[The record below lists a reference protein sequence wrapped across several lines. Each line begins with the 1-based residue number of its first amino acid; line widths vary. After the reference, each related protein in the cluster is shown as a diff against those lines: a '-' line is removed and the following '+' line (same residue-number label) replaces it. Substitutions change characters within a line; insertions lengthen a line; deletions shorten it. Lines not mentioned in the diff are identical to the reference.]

1 MNLKENKRNIVLTLL
16 VLILCCL
23 TACHKTP
30 TTTVIN
36 NQKETDSDITISEQ
50 TTLEPEENMVYVTLT
65 EETIK
70 ETVVV
75 GDNTVVISGVI
86 IKPDRLDGLYQYIA
100 YETDYSEYEKN
111 MMFLFGEHE
120 KDAYRDERS
129 KNIIAKYG
137 ENQYAR
143 IINSRLYDV
152 NNFTGPM
159 GAIWY
164 HFNFGPVSESERKVN
179 MTLEEATTKADE
191 IMSRIGVKDIVYYNS
206 EYHEEILLTEVY
218 GDDICPM
225 GDTIG
230 VYYVQQLQGI
240 PVISFN
246 HEKYLAP
253 VSAVGFHSKGIE
265 TVSVVEYQYE
275 RIRRIDQCI
284 SYEQALEEFRK
295 YISENEKYTNVP
307 FTEVSFEYA
316 LWKESVNGSRVLVAK
331 PCWAFKVH
339 EDVIGYD
346 DIYVDA
352 ETGEVVERQK

>member
-1 MNLKENKRNIVLTLL
+1 MRKIIVKFVL
-16 VLILCCL
+16 VLCCL

-30 TTTVIN
+30 TTTIIN

-50 TTLEPEENMVYVTLT
+50 TTLEPEENMVYITLT

-70 ETVVV
+70 DTIVAGDTTVTI
-75 GDNTVVISGVI
+75 DGVI

-129 KNIIAKYG
+129 KRIIAKYG

-143 IINSRLYDV
+143 IINSRAT
-152 NNFTGPM
+152 NTFSGHM

-164 HFNFGPVSESERKVN
+164 SFNFGPVSESERKVN

-191 IMSRIGVKDIVYYNS
+191 IMSRIGIQDLMFYKSV
-206 EYHEEILLTEVY
+206 YHEEILLTEVY

-230 VYYVQQLQGI
+230 VHYVQQLQGV
-240 PVISFN
+240 PVLHSN
-246 HEKYLAP
+246 HDRYLDP
-253 VSAVGFHSKGIE
+253 VSYVRFHSKGIE
-265 TVSVVEYQYE
+265 AVGVVEYRYE
-275 RIRRIDQCI
+275 RIRRIDQCV
-284 SYEQALEEFRK
+284 SYEQALEGFRK
-295 YISENEKYTNVP
+295 YISKNEKYTNVP

-339 EDVIGYD
+339 EDVFGYV

-352 ETGEVVERQK
+352 ETGEVVSRQN

>member
-1 MNLKENKRNIVLTLL
+1 MKGKTILALL
-16 VLILCCL
+16 GIACL

-50 TTLEPEENMVYVTLT
+50 TTLEPEENMICVTLT
-65 EETIK
+65 EEELK
-70 ETVVV
+70 ETVVAGNFSV
-75 GDNTVVISGVI
+75 TIDGTI

-120 KDAYRDERS
+120 KDARKDERS
-129 KNIIAKYG
+129 KQIIADMG
-137 ENQYAR
+137 NNQYAY
-143 IINSRLYDV
+143 IVNSRLYDV
-152 NNFTGPM
+152 NKFNGDM

-164 HFNFGPVSESERKVN
+164 SFNFGPVSESERKVN
-179 MTLEEATTKADE
+179 MTLEEAATKADE
-191 IMSRIGVKDIVYYNS
+191 IMSKVGVKDIVYYNS
-206 EYHEEILLTEVY
+206 EYYEEILLTEVY

-230 VYYVQQLQGI
+230 VYYVQQLQGV
-240 PVISFN
+240 PVLYSNNERYIN
-246 HEKYLAP
+246 P
-253 VSAVGFHSKGIE
+253 VSVVGFHSKGID
-265 TVSVVEYQYE
+265 TVRVVEYRYE
-275 RIRRIDQCI
+275 RIRRIDQCV
-284 SYEQALEEFRK
+284 SYEQALEGFRK
-295 YISENEKYTNVP
+295 YIAENEEYNSVP

-316 LWKESVNGSRVLVAK
+316 LWKESVNGNRVMVSK
-331 PCWAFKVH
+331 PCWAFKVD
-339 EDVIGYD
+339 EDVLGYV

>member
-1 MNLKENKRNIVLTLL
+1 MRKIIVIY

-36 NQKETDSDITISEQ
+36 NQKETDSDIIISEQ

-65 EETIK
+65 EEELK
-70 ETVVV
+70 ETVVAGNFSV
-75 GDNTVVISGVI
+75 TIDGTI
-86 IKPDRLDGLYQYIA
+86 IKPDRLDGLYQYVA

-120 KDAYRDERS
+120 KDARKDERS
-129 KNIIAKYG
+129 KKIIADMG
-137 ENQYAR
+137 NNQYAY
-143 IINSRLYDV
+143 IVNSRLYDV
-152 NNFTGPM
+152 NKFSGHM

-164 HFNFGPVSESERKVN
+164 SFNFGPVSESERKVN
-179 MTLEEATTKADE
+179 MTLEEATIKADE
-191 IMSRIGVKDIVYYNS
+191 IMSRIGIWDLMYYKS
-206 EYHEEILLTEVY
+206 EYHEEILLSEVY

-240 PVISFN
+240 PVLSFN

-275 RIRRIDQCI
+275 RIRRIDQCV
-284 SYEQALEEFRK
+284 SYEQALEGFRK
-295 YISENEKYTNVP
+295 YIAENEEYNSVP
-307 FTEVSFEYA
+307 FTEVSFEYT
-316 LWKESVNGSRVLVAK
+316 LWKEIVNGSMVCISK
-331 PCWAFKVH
+331 PCWVFKVD
-339 EDVIGYD
+339 EDVLGYV

>member
-1 MNLKENKRNIVLTLL
+1 MKGKIILALL
-16 VLILCCL
+16 GMLCL

-36 NQKETDSDITISEQ
+36 NPKETDSDITISEQ
-50 TTLEPEENMVYVTLT
+50 TTLEPEENMICVTLT
-65 EETIK
+65 EEELK
-70 ETVVV
+70 ETVVAGNFSV
-75 GDNTVVISGVI
+75 TIDGTI

-120 KDAYRDERS
+120 KDARKDERS
-129 KNIIAKYG
+129 KQIIADMG
-137 ENQYAR
+137 NNQYAY

-152 NNFTGPM
+152 NKFIGDM
-159 GAIWY
+159 GAVWY
-164 HFNFGPVSESERKVN
+164 MVNFGPVSEAERKVN

-191 IMSRIGVKDIVYYNS
+191 IMSKVGVKDMVYYNS
-206 EYHEEILLTEVY
+206 EYYEEILLTEVY

-230 VYYVQQLQGI
+230 VYYVQQLQGV
-240 PVISFN
+240 PVLYSNNERYIN
-246 HEKYLAP
+246 P
-253 VSAVGFHSKGIE
+253 VSVVGFHSKGID
-265 TVSVVEYQYE
+265 TVRVVEYRYE
-275 RIRRIDQCI
+275 RIRRIDQCV
-284 SYEQALEEFRK
+284 SYEQALETFRN
-295 YISENEKYTNVP
+295 YISENEKYNSVP

-339 EDVIGYD
+339 EDVFGYV

>member
-1 MNLKENKRNIVLTLL
+1 MKGKIILALL
-16 VLILCCL
+16 GMLCL

-36 NQKETDSDITISEQ
+36 NQKETDSDIIISEQ

-70 ETVVV
+70 ETIVA
-75 GDNTVVISGVI
+75 GDTTVTIDGVI

-100 YETDYSEYEKN
+100 NETDYSEYEKN

-129 KNIIAKYG
+129 KRLIAKYG
-137 ENQYAR
+137 ENDYAY
-143 IINSRLYDV
+143 IINSRAS
-152 NNFTGPM
+152 NTFSGHM

-164 HFNFGPVSESERKVN
+164 SFNFGPVSESERKVN
-179 MTLEEATTKADE
+179 MTLEEAATKADE
-191 IMSRIGVKDIVYYNS
+191 IMSKVGVKDIVYYNS

-230 VYYVQQLQGI
+230 VHYVQQLQGV
-240 PVISFN
+240 PVLYSN
-246 HEKYLAP
+246 HDRYLNP
-253 VSAVGFHSKGIE
+253 VSYVRFHSKGIGA
-265 TVSVVEYQYE
+265 VGVVEYQYE
-275 RIRRIDQCI
+275 RIHRIDQCV

-316 LWKESVNGSRVLVAK
+316 LWKESVNGSRVLIAK
-331 PCWAFKVH
+331 PCWAFKVD
-339 EDVIGYD
+339 EDVFGYV

-352 ETGEVVERQK
+352 ETGEVVSRQN

>member
-1 MNLKENKRNIVLTLL
+1 MRKIIVIFVL
-16 VLILCCL
+16 VLCCI

-30 TTTVIN
+30 TTTIIN

-70 ETVVV
+70 ETIVAGSAMVTI
-75 GDNTVVISGVI
+75 DGVI

-120 KDAYRDERS
+120 KDARKDERS
-129 KNIIAKYG
+129 KQIIADMG
-137 ENQYAR
+137 NNQYAY

-152 NNFTGPM
+152 NKFIGDM
-159 GAIWY
+159 GAVWY
-164 HFNFGPVSESERKVN
+164 MVNFGPVSESERKVN
-179 MTLEEATTKADE
+179 MTLEEAKIKADE
-191 IMSRIGVKDIVYYNS
+191 IMSKVGIKDIVYYNS

-218 GDDICPM
+218 GDDICPL
-225 GDTIG
+225 GDSIG

-240 PVISFN
+240 PVLYSNHDRYLNPIS
-246 HEKYLAP
+246 Y
-253 VSAVGFHSKGIE
+253 VGFHSKGIE
-265 TVSVVEYQYE
+265 SVGVVEYQYE
-275 RIRRIDQCI
+275 RIHRIDQCV
-284 SYEQALEEFRK
+284 SYEQALETFRN
-295 YISENEKYTNVP
+295 YISENEKYNSVP

-339 EDVIGYD
+339 EDVFGYV

>member
-1 MNLKENKRNIVLTLL
+1 MRKIIVIY

-50 TTLEPEENMVYVTLT
+50 TTLDPEENMIYVTLT

-70 ETVVV
+70 ETIVA
-75 GDNTVVISGVI
+75 GNTTVTINGVI
-86 IKPDRLDGLYQYIA
+86 IKPDRFDGLYQYIA

-120 KDAYRDERS
+120 KDAYRDEIT
-129 KNIIAKYG
+129 KHIVTKYG
-137 ENQYAR
+137 EHLYGS

-152 NNFTGPM
+152 NKFIGTR

-164 HFNFGPVSESERKVN
+164 SVNFGPVSESERKVN

-230 VYYVQQLQGI
+230 VSYVQQLQGI
-240 PVISFN
+240 PVLYSNNVKYNNPIS
-246 HEKYLAP
+246 Y
-253 VSAVGFHSKGIE
+253 VSFHSKGIQS
-265 TVSVVEYQYE
+265 VGVVEYQYE
-275 RIRRIDQCI
+275 RIRRIDQCV
-284 SYEQALEEFRK
+284 SYEQALEGFRK
-295 YISENEKYTNVP
+295 YIAENGEYNSAT
-307 FTEVSFEYA
+307 FTEVLFEYGI
-316 LWKESVNGSRVLVAK
+316 WKESVNGSRVLVAK
-331 PCWAFKVH
+331 PCWVFKVYKNAY
-339 EDVIGYD
+339 VYA
-346 DIYVDA
+346 DIFVDA
-352 ETGEVVERQK
+352 ETGEVVNRQK

>member
-1 MNLKENKRNIVLTLL
+1 MKAKIILALLGVL
-16 VLILCCL
+16 CL
-23 TACHKTP
+23 AACHKTP

-36 NQKETDSDITISEQ
+36 NQKETDSDISISEQ
-50 TTLEPEENMVYVTLT
+50 TTLEPEENMIYVTLT

-70 ETVVV
+70 ETIVA
-75 GDNTVVISGVI
+75 GDTTVTIDGVI

-120 KDAYRDERS
+120 KDARKDERS
-129 KNIIAKYG
+129 KWIIAQYG
-137 ENQYAR
+137 ENDYAY
-143 IINSRLYDV
+143 IINSRAI
-152 NNFTGPM
+152 NTFSGHM

-164 HFNFGPVSESERKVN
+164 SFNFGPVSESERKVN
-179 MTLEEATTKADE
+179 MTLEEAATKADE
-191 IMSRIGVKDIVYYNS
+191 IMSKVGVKDIVYYNS
-206 EYHEEILLTEVY
+206 EYYEEILLTEVY

-225 GDTIG
+225 GDSIG
-230 VYYVQQLQGI
+230 VYYVQQLQGV
-240 PVISFN
+240 PVLYSNNERYIN
-246 HEKYLAP
+246 P
-253 VSAVGFHSKGIE
+253 VSVVGFHSKGID
-265 TVSVVEYQYE
+265 TVRVVEYRYE
-275 RIRRIDQCI
+275 RIHRIDQCI
-284 SYEQALEEFRK
+284 SYEQALEGFRK

-316 LWKESVNGSRVLVAK
+316 LWKESVNGSRVLIAK

-339 EDVIGYD
+339 EDVFGYD

>member
-1 MNLKENKRNIVLTLL
+1 MKRKIILALL
-16 VLILCCL
+16 GMLCF

-70 ETVVV
+70 ETIVA
-75 GDNTVVISGVI
+75 GDTTVTIDGVI

-100 YETDYSEYEKN
+100 NETDYSEYEKN

-120 KDAYRDERS
+120 KDARKDERS
-129 KNIIAKYG
+129 KWIIAQYG
-137 ENQYAR
+137 ENDYAY
-143 IINSRLYDV
+143 IINSRAS
-152 NNFTGPM
+152 NTFTGSM

-164 HFNFGPVSESERKVN
+164 SFNFGPVSESERKVN
-179 MTLEEATTKADE
+179 MTLEEAATKADE
-191 IMSRIGVKDIVYYNS
+191 IMSKVGVKDIVYYNS

-230 VYYVQQLQGI
+230 VHYVQQLQGV
-240 PVISFN
+240 PVLYSN
-246 HEKYLAP
+246 HDRYLNP
-253 VSAVGFHSKGIE
+253 VSYVSFHSKGIRS
-265 TVSVVEYQYE
+265 VGVVEYQYE
-275 RIRRIDQCI
+275 RIRKIDQCI
-284 SYEQALEEFRK
+284 SYEQALEGFRK
-295 YISENEKYTNVP
+295 YIAENEEYNSVP
-307 FTEVSFEYA
+307 FVEVSFEYA

-339 EDVIGYD
+339 EDVLGYF
-346 DIYVDA
+346 DICVDA
-352 ETGEVVERQK
+352 ETGEVEEIQK

>member
-36 NQKETDSDITISEQ
+36 NQKETDSDIIISEQ
-50 TTLEPEENMVYVTLT
+50 TTLEPEENMIYVTLT

-70 ETVVV
+70 ETVVA
-75 GDNTVVISGVI
+75 GNTTVTIDGVI

-120 KDAYRDERS
+120 KDAYRDEIT
-129 KNIIAKYG
+129 KHIVTKYG
-137 ENQYAR
+137 EHLYES

-152 NNFTGPM
+152 DKFIGTR
-159 GAIWY
+159 GAIRY
-164 HFNFGPVSESERKVN
+164 SVDFGPVSESERKVN
-179 MTLEEATTKADE
+179 MTLEEAATKADE
-191 IMSRIGVKDIVYYNS
+191 IMSKIGVKDIVYYNS

-230 VYYVQQLQGI
+230 VHYVQQLQGI
-240 PVISFN
+240 PVLSSN
-246 HEKYLAP
+246 NERYLNP
-253 VSAVGFHSKGIE
+253 VSFVRFHSKGVNA
-265 TVSVVEYQYE
+265 VSIIEYQYE
-275 RIRRIDQCI
+275 RIRKIDQCI
-284 SYEQALEEFRK
+284 SYEQALEGFHK
-295 YISENEKYTNVP
+295 YIAENEAYNSVP
-307 FTEVSFEYA
+307 FAEVSFEYA
-316 LWKESVNGSRVLVAK
+316 LWKESINGSSVMVAK

-339 EDVIGYD
+339 EDVFGYV

>member
-1 MNLKENKRNIVLTLL
+1 MKGKIILALL
-16 VLILCCL
+16 GIACL

-36 NQKETDSDITISEQ
+36 NQKETDSDIIISEQ
-50 TTLEPEENMVYVTLT
+50 NTLEPEENMIYVTLS

-70 ETVVV
+70 ETVVA
-75 GDNTVVISGVI
+75 GNNTVTIDGVI

-120 KDAYRDERS
+120 KDAYRDEIT
-129 KNIIAKYG
+129 KHIVTKYG
-137 ENQYAR
+137 EHLYGS
-143 IINSRLYDV
+143 IIHSRLYDV
-152 NNFTGPM
+152 NKFIGTR

-164 HFNFGPVSESERKVN
+164 SVNFGPVSESERKVN

-230 VYYVQQLQGI
+230 VSYVQQLQGI
-240 PVISFN
+240 PVLYSNNVKYNNPIS
-246 HEKYLAP
+246 Y
-253 VSAVGFHSKGIE
+253 VSFHSKGIKS
-265 TVSVVEYQYE
+265 VGVVEYQYE
-275 RIRRIDQCI
+275 RIRRIDQCV
-284 SYEQALEEFRK
+284 SYEQALEAFRK

-316 LWKESVNGSRVLVAK
+316 LWKESVNGSRVLIAK

-339 EDVIGYD
+339 EDVFGYD

-352 ETGEVVERQK
+352 ETGKVVERQD

>member
-1 MNLKENKRNIVLTLL
+1 MKAKIIIALL
-16 VLILCCL
+16 GAMCL

-36 NQKETDSDITISEQ
+36 NQKETDSDIIISEQ
-50 TTLEPEENMVYVTLT
+50 NTLEPEENMIYVTLT
-65 EETIK
+65 EGTIK
-70 ETVVV
+70 ETIVA
-75 GDNTVVISGVI
+75 GDTTVTIDGVI

-100 YETDYSEYEKN
+100 NETDYSEYEKN
-111 MMFLFGEHE
+111 MMFLFGENE

-129 KNIIAKYG
+129 KWIIAKYG
-137 ENQYAR
+137 ENDYAY

-164 HFNFGPVSESERKVN
+164 SFNFGPVSESERKVN
-179 MTLEEATTKADE
+179 MTLEEAATKADE
-191 IMSRIGVKDIVYYNS
+191 IMSKVGVKDIVYYNS
-206 EYHEEILLTEVY
+206 EYHEEELLTEIY

-230 VYYVQQLQGI
+230 VHYVQQLQGI
-240 PVISFN
+240 PVLSSN
-246 HEKYLAP
+246 NERYLNP
-253 VSAVGFHSKGIE
+253 VSFVRFHSKGVNA
-265 TVSVVEYQYE
+265 VSIIEYQYE
-275 RIRRIDQCI
+275 RIRRIDQCV
-284 SYEQALEEFRK
+284 SYEQALEGFRK
-295 YISENEKYTNVP
+295 YISKNEKYTNVP

-339 EDVIGYD
+339 EDVFGYV

-352 ETGEVVERQK
+352 ETGEVVSRQN

>member
-1 MNLKENKRNIVLTLL
+1 MRKIIVIFMM
-16 VLILCCL
+16 ILCCL

-36 NQKETDSDITISEQ
+36 NQKETDSDIIISEQ

-70 ETVVV
+70 ETVVA
-75 GDNTVVISGVI
+75 GNTMVTIDGVI
-86 IKPDRLDGLYQYIA
+86 IKPDRLDGLYQYVA

-120 KDAYRDERS
+120 KDARKDERS
-129 KNIIAKYG
+129 KQIIADMG
-137 ENQYAR
+137 NNQYAY
-143 IINSRLYDV
+143 IVNSRLYDV
-152 NNFTGPM
+152 NKFNGDM

-164 HFNFGPVSESERKVN
+164 SFNFGPVSESERKVN
-179 MTLEEATTKADE
+179 MTLEDATTKANE
-191 IMSRIGVKDIVYYNS
+191 IMSRVGMQEIMYHKRV
-206 EYHEEILLTEVY
+206 YHEEILLNEVY

-230 VYYVQQLQGI
+230 VHYVQQLQGI
-240 PVISFN
+240 PVLSSN
-246 HEKYLAP
+246 NERYLNP
-253 VSAVGFHSKGIE
+253 VSFVRFHSKGVNA
-265 TVSVVEYQYE
+265 VSIIEYQYE

-284 SYEQALEEFRK
+284 SYEQALEGFCK
-295 YISENEKYTNVP
+295 YIAENEAYNSVP
-307 FTEVSFEYA
+307 FAEVSFEYA
-316 LWKESVNGSRVLVAK
+316 LWKKSINGSSVMVAK

-339 EDVIGYD
+339 EDVFGYV

-352 ETGEVVERQK
+352 ETGEVVERQKK